1 MAMTVEVPA
10 RDLNEENSTG
20 WKPLVCAT
28 RCSRCGGFMVTE
40 QCLDLLDES
49 GHRDFRARRC
59 VLCGEFIDPV
69 ILQNRQRRP
78 TAGLTRSRRRAVVS
92 RSENRI

>member
-20 WKPLVCAT
+20 SKPLVCAT
-28 RCSRCGGFMVTE
+28 RCSRCGGLMVTK

-69 ILQNRQRRP
+69 ILQNRQRSLP
-78 TAGLTRSRRRAVVS
+78 IGAC
-92 RSENRI
+92 